1 MQIKD
6 IIKHLESIAP
16 LSYQESYDNC
26 GLLVGN
32 ADISIKKALISLD
45 VTEEVIDE
53 AISKKCG
60 LIISHHPI
68 IFGGMKK
75 LNGKNYVE
83 RVVIKAIKN
92 DIALY
97 AIHTDLDNVYQ
108 GVNARIAAKLG
119 LEDVRI
125 LQPSGAKLKK
135 LVTFIPKENQAKVTA
150 AIFAAG
156 AGNIGH
162 YSETGFSQPGI
173 GSFKG
178 NEHSNP
184 SIGVPGKLEQ
194 VEEIRF
200 ETIFP
205 AHLQGAVIQALLSS
219 HPYEEVAYDIYAL
232 DNTWDQLGAGMIGT
246 LSRPMDEMS
255 FLKKVKKTFNA
266 QGIRHT
272 EFINKKVEVVALC
285 GGSGAFLI
293 PSAIASGADCYITA
307 DIKYHQF
314 FDADGRIL
322 LADIGHYES
331 EQFTKEL
338 ISDLIRQKYPTFA
351 LQISSINTN
360 PIKYL

>member
-1 MQIKD
+1 MKIKD
-6 IIKHLESIAP
+6 ICKQLESIAP
-16 LSYQESYDNC
+16 LSYQESYDNS

-32 ADISIKKALISLD
+32 PNTEIKKALISLD
-45 VTEEVIDE
+45 MTEAVIDE
-53 AISKKCG
+53 AIRGKCG
-60 LIISHHPI
+60 LVIAHHPI
-68 IFGGMKK
+68 IFGGLKK

-83 RVVIKAIKN
+83 RVVIKAIKH

-97 AIHTDLDNVYQ
+97 AIHTNLDNVQQ

-125 LQPSGAKLKK
+125 LQPMSGQLKK
-135 LVTFIPKENQAKVTA
+135 LVTFIPKEQHAKVSA
-150 AIFAAG
+150 AIHAAG
-156 AGNIGH
+156 AGNIGN
-162 YSETGFSQPGI
+162 YSETGFSQPGT
-173 GSFKG
+173 GTFRG

-184 SIGVPGKLEQ
+184 AIGKAGKLEQ

-205 AHLQGAVIQALLSS
+205 NHLQSAVIQALLSS
-219 HPYEEVAYDIYAL
+219 HPYEEVAYDIYKL
-232 DNTWDQLGAGMIGT
+232 ENSWDQLGAGMIGT
-246 LSRPMDEMS
+246 LSSPVDELT
-255 FLKKVKKTFNA
+255 FLKKIKKTFNA

-272 EFINKKVEVVALC
+272 EFLNKKVEVVALC
-285 GGSGAFLI
+285 GGSGAFLL
-293 PSAIASGADCYITA
+293 PAAIASGADCYISA

-331 EQFTKEL
+331 EQYTKEL
-338 ISDLIRQKYPTFA
+338 ISELIRQKYPTFA